1 MRELNFR
8 KPTLDDIDNI
18 KHALKYVKHNAC
30 DYTPTN
36 IIMWGDEYN
45 TEIAFDD
52 SDLYIKYNVDG
63 MTFFGIPF
71 VMTGMKKGIE
81 NLIKYTEDN
90 NIELTIGDVEPE
102 IFEIIDRIYPGQF
115 KVAYQRDGADYVY
128 NIKDMAELSG
138 KKYHGKKNHINKFMK
153 TYNNWC
159 YEKMSDDNINEC
171 IDMVKEWRAKNVCVD
186 DVEKADEI
194 CIMINSIKNRE
205 RLGLIGGLI
214 RANDRVVAVTLGG
227 AINDEM
233 FDINFEKAF
242 SDVPGA
248 YPMINQ
254 QFIINEL
261 MNYKYVNR
269 EEDMGLDGLRK
280 AKESYLPEFMVQ
292 KGLVTF
298 KDAK

>member
-8 KPTLDDIDNI
+8 KPTLDYIDNI

-138 KKYHGKKNHINKFMK
+138 KKYHGKKNHINKFKK
-153 TYNNWC
+153 TYINWW
-159 YEKMSDDNINEC
+159 YEKMSDDNTNEC
-171 IDMVKEWRAKNVCVD
+171 IDMVKEWRVKNVCVD

>member
-1 MRELNFR
+1 MRKLNFR

-90 NIELTIGDVEPE
+90 NIELAIGDVEPE
-102 IFEIIDRIYPGQF
+102 IFAIIDRIYPGQF
-115 KVAYQRDGADYVY
+115 KVTYQRDGADYVY

>member
-1 MRELNFR
+1 MSELNFR

-18 KHALKYVKHNAC
+18 KRALKYVKHNAC
-30 DYTPTN
+30 DYTTTN
-36 IIMWGDEYN
+36 IVMWTDEYN

-63 MTFFGIPF
+63 MIFFGVPF
-71 VMTGMKKGIE
+71 VMAGIGKGIE

-90 NIELTIGDVEPE
+90 NIELVIGDVEPE
-102 IFEIIDRIYPGQF
+102 IFAIIDKIYPGQF
-115 KVAYQRDGADYVY
+115 KVNYQRDVADYVY

-138 KKYHGKKNHINKFMK
+138 KKYHGKKNHINKFKK
-153 TYNNWC
+153 TYDNWS
-159 YEKMSDDNINEC
+159 YEKMSDDNADEC
-171 IDMVKEWRAKNVCVD
+171 IDMVKEWCVKNVCAD
-186 DVEKADEI
+186 DESKADEI

-214 RANDRVVAVTLGG
+214 RANDRIVAVTLGG
-227 AINDEM
+227 AINAEM

-248 YPMINQ
+248 YPIINQ

-261 MNYKYVNR
+261 MDYKYVNR

-298 KDAK
+298 KNAK